1 MRQLSQEQL
10 TLTGPT
16 VTHRHAQE
24 LEEVDRIL
32 NANPGITE
40 LALQD
45 LERFVHAGQ
54 GREGMTAEQVLRMAL
69 IQQLGSFTYDELTF
83 HLADSWTYRTF
94 CGLGVFDP
102 VPSRSTLQRNIK
114 TLTEQ
119 TWEAINRILLDYAA
133 DLGVE
138 KGRKVRIDATVTETN
153 IHHPTDSSLLWD
165 CVRVLHRLLV
175 QASEDFG
182 VDRFPSR
189 ARRAKRRAMDVLN
202 AKNKRKR
209 TKAYRDLLK
218 VTSETVGYAQEAVG
232 QLKACGNVV
241 ADLAAAEITRYI
253 GLAGRVIDQTERRV
267 LDGELVPA
275 RPM

>member
-16 VTHRHAQE
+16 VNHRHAQE

-32 NANPGITE
+32 KANPGITE

-45 LERFVHAGQ
+45 LQRYVNAGQ
-54 GREGMTAEQVLRMAL
+54 GREGMTAEQVLRAAIL
-69 IQQLGSFTYDELTF
+69 KQLCTFTYDELTF
-83 HLADSWTYRTF
+83 HLADSWTYRAF

-114 TLTEQ
+114 TLTEE
-119 TWEAINRILLDYAA
+119 TWEAINRILLAYAA

-138 KGRKVRIDATVTETN
+138 KGRKVRIDATVTETD

-165 CVRVLHRLLV
+165 CVRVLGRLLV
-175 QASEDFG
+175 QARESFG

-189 ARRAKRRAMDVLN
+189 ARPAKPRAKDLRK
-202 AKNKRKR
+202 AKKNRKTNK
-209 TKAYRDLLK
+209 A
-218 VTSETVGYAQEAVG
+218 
-232 QLKACGNVV
+232 
-241 ADLAAAEITRYI
+241 
-253 GLAGRVIDQTERRV
+253 
-267 LDGELVPA
+267 
-275 RPM
+275 